1 MVQYYCQYD
10 KVTGAGCPSRILS
23 QNAATHSSAS
33 PTSKYQLERDFQ
45 DMNSLKNAKPLY
57 D

>member
-1 MVQYYCQYD
+1 MAEYYCQYD
-10 KVTGAGCPSRILS
+10 KVTDAGCPSRILS

-33 PTSKYQLERDFQ
+33 PTSKYQLERDFR
-45 DMNSLKNAKPLY
+45 DMNSLKNARPLY